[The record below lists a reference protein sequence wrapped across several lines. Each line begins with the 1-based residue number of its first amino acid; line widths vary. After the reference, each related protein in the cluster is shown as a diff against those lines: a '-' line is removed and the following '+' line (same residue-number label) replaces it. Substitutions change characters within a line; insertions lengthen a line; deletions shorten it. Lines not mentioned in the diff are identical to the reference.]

1 MRALMRG
8 AFAAF
13 ILFFAGAG
21 GGIAGLYLFQEGES
35 VFLPNVAGMD
45 VVRALEILGER
56 GIPLQVAERVFSD
69 EVPVSHVVSTS
80 PPGGRRIRKH
90 RTVSLVL
97 SQGSRDVTVPAVK
110 GENLARAE
118 TLVRQQG
125 LRVGLVERLF
135 DPKRPIDEVIGIW
148 PAEGRSIPR
157 GEAVVLLVSQGP
169 RERAYVMPPLV
180 GEPVN
185 AALDRVREV
194 GMNVGRV
201 RYVDRRGA
209 LRGTIV
215 AQIPPAGQRVLA
227 GHRVHVD
234 VARGGDQITGNYSV
248 LRYRVPPGLPA
259 RKLRIELETGGEKRE
274 ALARE
279 VGAGEEIQLLI
290 PSSGRTWVRIFL
302 DGQLVEEQAH

>member
-1 MRALMRG
+1 MRG
-8 AFAAF
+8 VLRGLFAAVL
-13 ILFFAGAG
+13 LFLAGAG

-69 EVPVSHVVSTS
+69 AVPQNHVVGTNPS
-80 PPGGRRIRKH
+80 GGRRIRKG
-90 RTVSLVL
+90 RTVSLVI
-97 SQGSRDVTVPAVK
+97 SQGSREVAVPAVK
-110 GENLARAE
+110 GENMARAE
-118 TLVRQQG
+118 TLVLQQG
-125 LRVGLVERLF
+125 LRVGWVERLF
-135 DPKRPIDEVIGIW
+135 DPKRPVDEVIGIW
-148 PAEGRSIPR
+148 PGEGKAVSR

-169 RERAYVMPPLV
+169 RERAYVMPSLV

-194 GMNVGRV
+194 GLNVGRV
-201 RYVDRRGA
+201 RYVDRQGA

-234 VARGGDQITGNYSV
+234 VARGGDQITGNFSV
-248 LRYRVPPGLPA
+248 LRYRVPSGRPA
-259 RKLRIELETGGEKRE
+259 QKLRIELETGGEKRE
-274 ALARE
+274 VLSRE
-279 VGAGEEIQLLI
+279 VNAGEEIQIMI
-290 PSSGRTWVRIFL
+290 PSTGRTWARIYL
-302 DGQLVEEQAH
+302 DGQLMEEQAH